1 MHFVFTFEVAE
12 FIEIL
17 LYLVTLINI
26 HSHFVEVFVVYLI
39 DMVEIMK

>member
-17 LYLVTLINI
+17 LYLITLINI
-26 HSHFVEVFVVYLI
+26 HSRFVEVFVVHLI